1 MSILKL
7 PHAVPRVLLF
17 DWHATLVD
25 THDAMY
31 YAVNDVLPKLEEL
44 GLMGR
49 IISPEDSKTI
59 DDAKLVIYIQQ
70 YLKLHPKV
78 VEARKISRTDIFE
91 ILFGA
96 DEEAKHIAHRE
107 FHQAYRNHYGQVTP
121 FEDHLE
127 DVLEQLKDMSLVL
140 GVLTNRDREFMEHE
154 IDSVGESGWRH
165 LFDTMVCGDDVDI
178 RKPAPDSIYQALHN
192 LGVKPGPGTWYIGD
206 STTDTIAAKRAGVTN
221 VFYNGAGWDQTWL
234 DKIFPDTIR
243 HPYKPDAVVNGS
255 MELLEMVRKFVRT
268 GPGQRS

>member
-1 MSILKL
+1 MSILNL
-7 PHAVPRVLLF
+7 PRAVPKVLLF

-44 GLMGR
+44 GLMHR
-49 IISPEDSKTI
+49 VIQPEESKTI
-59 DDAKLVIYIQQ
+59 DDAKLVIYIRQ

-91 ILFGA
+91 ILFGS
-96 DEEAKHIAHRE
+96 DEEAKQIAHRE
-107 FHQAYRNHYGQVTP
+107 FHHAYRNHYGKVTP
-121 FEDHLE
+121 FEDAFP
-127 DVLEQLKDMSLVL
+127 DVLTELREMDLKL

-154 IDSVGESGWRH
+154 IDAVGESGWRH
-165 LFDTMVCGDDVDI
+165 LFDTMVCGDDISV
-178 RKPAPDSIYQALHN
+178 RKPAPDSIFKALDN
-192 LGVKPGPGTWYIGD
+192 LSVEPGPGTWYVGD

-221 VFYNGAGWDQTWL
+221 IFYNGAGWDQAWL

-243 HPYKPDAVVNGS
+243 HPYKPDAVVNS
-255 MELLEMVRKFVRT
+255 SIELLEVVKKFVAA
-268 GPGQRS
+268 

>member
-1 MSILKL
+1 MSILNL
-7 PHAVPRVLLF
+7 PHAAPRVMLF

-49 IISPEDSKTI
+49 IIATEDSKTL
-59 DDAKLVIYIQQ
+59 DDAKLVIYVRQ

-91 ILFGA
+91 ILFGG

-107 FHQAYRNHYGQVTP
+107 FHHAYRNHYGKVTP
-121 FEDHLE
+121 FEE
-127 DVLEQLKDMSLVL
+127 AFPRVLTELKEMGLIL

-154 IDSVGESGWRH
+154 IDAVGQTGWRH
-165 LFDTMVCGDDVDI
+165 FFDTMVCGDDI
-178 RKPAPDSIYQALHN
+178 ANRKPAPDSIYKALEN
-192 LGVKPGPGTWYIGD
+192 LAVEPGLGTWYIGD
-206 STTDTIAAKRAGVTN
+206 STTDTVAAKRAGVTN
-221 VFYNGAGWDQTWL
+221 VFYNGAGWDQNWL
-234 DKIFPDTIR
+234 DKIFPGTIR
-243 HPYKPDAVVNGS
+243 HPYKPDTVVNS
-255 MELLEMVRKFVRT
+255 SLELMDMVRKFLPR
-268 GPGQRS
+268 

>member
-1 MSILKL
+1 MSILNL
-7 PHAVPRVLLF
+7 PHAVPKVLLF

-44 GLMGR
+44 GLMDR
-49 IISPEDSKTI
+49 VIAPEESRSI
-59 DDAKLVIYIQQ
+59 DDAKLVIYIRQ

-91 ILFGA
+91 ILFGS
-96 DEEAKHIAHRE
+96 DEEAKHIAHQE
-107 FHQAYRNHYGQVTP
+107 FHHAYRNHYGKVTP
-121 FEDHLE
+121 FEE
-127 DVLEQLKDMSLVL
+127 EYPSVLAELKSLGLLL

-154 IDSVGESGWRH
+154 VAAVGETGWGH
-165 LFDTMVCGDDVDI
+165 FFDTMVCGDDVAK
-178 RKPAPDSIYQALHN
+178 RKPAPDPIFKALRN
-192 LGVKPGPGTWYIGD
+192 LDIKPGPGTWYIGD

-221 VFYNGAGWDQTWL
+221 IFYNGAGWDQVWL

-243 HPYKPDAVVNGS
+243 HPYKPDAVVNDS
-255 MELLEMVRKFVRT
+255 VELLDVVKKFINV
-268 GPGQRS
+268 

>member
-1 MSILKL
+1 MSILNL
-7 PHAVPRVLLF
+7 PHAVPKVLLF

-44 GLMGR
+44 GLMDR
-49 IISPEDSKTI
+49 IIPVEESKTI
-59 DDAKLVIYIQQ
+59 DDAKLVMYIRE
-70 YLKLHPKV
+70 YLRLHPKV

-91 ILFGA
+91 ILFGE
-96 DEEAKHIAHRE
+96 DEEAKHIAHRA
-107 FHQAYRNHYGQVTP
+107 FHHAYRNHYGLVTP
-121 FEDHLE
+121 FEE
-127 DVLEQLKDMSLVL
+127 DFPAVLAELQDMNLVL

-165 LFDTMVCGDDVDI
+165 FFDTMVCGDDVEL
-178 RKPAPDSIYQALHN
+178 RKPAPDSIYKALKN
-192 LGVKPGPGTWYIGD
+192 LDVEPGPGTWYIGD

-221 VFYNGAGWDQTWL
+221 VFFNGAGWDQAWL

-243 HPYKPDAVVNGS
+243 HPYKPDTVVNNS
-255 MELLEMVRKFVRT
+255 RELLSMVKTFFER
-268 GPGQRS
+268 